1 VPYPN
6 CYESTQVDIFLGDFE
21 TTPAS
26 EPPAHVF
33 AIQTNQKKKKK
44 QNKKKTNKQTNLDIS
59 TVQTG
64 NTTNH
69 ENENYIVTI
78 LVVKS

>member
-33 AIQTNQKKKKK
+33 AIQTNKIKKKKKKK
-44 QNKKKTNKQTNLDIS
+44 QTN
-59 TVQTG
+59 
-64 NTTNH
+64 
-69 ENENYIVTI
+69 
-78 LVVKS
+78 

>member
-1 VPYPN
+1 VPHPN

-33 AIQTNQKKKKK
+33 AIQTN
-44 QNKKKTNKQTNLDIS
+44 LDIS
-59 TVQTG
+59 TVQIG
-64 NTTNH
+64 NSTNH
-69 ENENYIVTI
+69 QNENYIVTI